1 MTIVQRLHYKH
12 TNMQIFGE
20 IQTSAGD
27 RKRSDLPALI
37 WQRLVMNPECL
48 TTLHQPLSVKRQS
61 VTVPSVHNACGN
73 GAAEGEGVRGY
84 VESSA
89 VPLTLRYVSDGC

>member
-20 IQTSAGD
+20 IQMSAGD
-27 RKRSDLPALI
+27 RKRSDPPALI
-37 WQRLVMNPECL
+37 WQRLVMNPEWL
-48 TTLHQPLSVKRQS
+48 TTPYPLSVKRQS

-73 GAAEGEGVRGY
+73 GAAEGEGVRG
-84 VESSA
+84 VRRVFCRA
-89 VPLTLRYVSDGC
+89 VNAPLCQ

>member
-27 RKRSDLPALI
+27 RKRSDPPALI

-48 TTLHQPLSVKRQS
+48 TTPHQPLSVKRQS

-73 GAAEGEGVRGY
+73 GAAEGEDVRGY

>member
-48 TTLHQPLSVKRQS
+48 TTLHQPLSVKRHQRRFRQCITRA
-61 VTVPSVHNACGN
+61 VTVRQKAKAH
-73 GAAEGEGVRGY
+73 EGT
-84 VESSA
+84 SSLL
-89 VPLTLRYVSDGC
+89 PCR

>member
-1 MTIVQRLHYKH
+1 MIRPAGAHTAEISDESGMPNDTPSAIVSKATI
-12 TNMQIFGE
+12 
-20 IQTSAGD
+20 
-27 RKRSDLPALI
+27 
-37 WQRLVMNPECL
+37 
-48 TTLHQPLSVKRQS
+48 

-73 GAAEGEGVRGY
+73 GATEDEGVRGY

>member
-1 MTIVQRLHYKH
+1 MIRPAGAH
-12 TNMQIFGE
+12 TAE
-20 IQTSAGD
+20 I
-27 RKRSDLPALI
+27 SDESGMPNDI
-37 WQRLVMNPECL
+37 
-48 TTLHQPLSVKRQS
+48 
-61 VTVPSVHNACGN
+61 PSVHNACGN